1 MNNQS
6 INKTVRLVQIT
17 DSHLFRDSNAT
28 LLKLNTQ
35 ESLERVVELARENET
50 EIDLI
55 LATGDISQ
63 DASLEAYKRFSK
75 LIADFNAPWCWF
87 PGNHDLRRIMQEI
100 PLKHEALLRQVQF
113 ENWQIILLDTHVEN
127 KVHGL
132 LSADELEHLEH
143 RLSEAQHDGNISHNL
158 IVLHHNPIPSS
169 SLWMKDIGLHNDQEF
184 LQLINRFDNVRA
196 VLYGHIHQ
204 ELDFRH
210 DGIRFLC
217 TPSTCIQFKPD
228 VVEFELD
235 TLHPGYRWLELHPDG
250 SIVTEVVRVTDYDFV
265 VDYNSEGY

>member
-6 INKTVRLVQIT
+6 TNKTVRLVQIT

-35 ESLERVVELARENET
+35 ESLQRVVELARKNET

-63 DASLEAYKRFSK
+63 DASSEAYTRFSK
-75 LIADFNAPWCWF
+75 LITSFNVPWCWF
-87 PGNHDLRRIMQEI
+87 PGNHDLRHVMQAI
-100 PLKHEALLRQVQF
+100 PLNHEALCKQVQL

-127 KVHGL
+127 KVHGFL
-132 LSADELEHLEH
+132 PDTELEHLE
-143 RLSEAQHDGNISHNL
+143 RCLTKGQQDNDISHNL
-158 IVLHHNPIPSS
+158 ICLHHNPVPSS
-169 SLWMKDIGLHNDQEF
+169 ALWMKDIGLHNDQEF
-184 LQLINRFDNVRA
+184 LQLINRFDDVRA

-204 ELDFRH
+204 QLDFEH
-210 DGIRFLC
+210 DGTRFLC
-217 TPSTCIQFKPD
+217 TPSTSIQFKPH

-235 TLHPGYRWLELHPDG
+235 TLNPGYRWLELHSDG
-250 SIVTEVVRVTDYDFV
+250 SIVTEVVRVTDYDFTI
-265 VDYNSEGY
+265 DHNSEGY